1 MTNGYLL
8 SITVIT
14 ISLAFDAL
22 HYILHNQHSPDYCDY
37 AMKDTIQLTS
47 SAPSEEL
54 SHFVE
59 SFWMIENPSD
69 EDEEL
74 STFPDGGIDLY
85 FFHSAEYPL
94 HISLVG
100 LETDAKVGTMP
111 SHSRLLGVRLK
122 ILASEYLLGM
132 PVADILNDRI
142 TLDNGF
148 AGIHLD
154 DLQCFDTFHEKLS
167 LYFSSQLIT
176 PIDPRKKIMSE
187 LIYRTNGA
195 ITVTEIAKS
204 ANWSS
209 RQINR
214 YFTKWLGLPLK
225 SYCDIL
231 RFRNSFD
238 TLKMGELFPEEGF
251 NDQSHYIKLIKK
263 YSRLTPKQLAQD
275 ENDRFVQLY
284 SDD

>member
-1 MTNGYLL
+1 
-8 SITVIT
+8 
-14 ISLAFDAL
+14 
-22 HYILHNQHSPDYCDY
+22 
-37 AMKDTIQLTS
+37 MKDTIQLTS
-47 SAPSEEL
+47 LAPSDDL
-54 SHFVE
+54 APFIE
-59 SFWMIENPSD
+59 SFWMIENPSNK
-69 EDEEL
+69 DEEL

-85 FFHSAEYPL
+85 FFHSDQFPL
-94 HISLVG
+94 HVSLVG
-100 LETDAKVGTMP
+100 LETSAKMGAMP
-111 SHSRLLGVRLK
+111 SHSILLGVRLN
-122 ILASEYLLGM
+122 ILAAEYLLHR

-148 AGIHLD
+148 AGIRQD
-154 DLQCFDTFHEKLS
+154 DLFSFDTFCEKLS
-167 LYFSSQLIT
+167 QYFISQLST
-176 PIDPRKKIMSE
+176 PIDPRKQVMSE
-187 LIYRTNGA
+187 LIYHTKGA
-195 ITVTEIAKS
+195 ISVTDIAK
-204 ANWSS
+204 AAHWSS

-263 YSRLTPKQLAQD
+263 YSHLTPKQLAQD

-284 SDD
+284 SED

>member
-1 MTNGYLL
+1 
-8 SITVIT
+8 
-14 ISLAFDAL
+14 
-22 HYILHNQHSPDYCDY
+22 
-37 AMKDTIQLTS
+37 MKDTIQLTS
-47 SAPSEEL
+47 LEPSKDL
-54 SHFVE
+54 SPFIE

-100 LETDAKVGTMP
+100 LETSAKVGTMP
-111 SHSRLLGVRLK
+111 SHSILLGARLK
-122 ILASEYLLGM
+122 ILAAEYLLDM

-148 AGIHLD
+148 AGINPD
-154 DLQCFDTFHEKLS
+154 DLQCFNTFCKKLS
-167 LYFSSQLIT
+167 LYFSSQLT
-176 PIDPRKKIMSE
+176 APIDPRKKIMSE
-187 LIYRTNGA
+187 LIYRSKGA
-195 ITVTEIAKS
+195 VTVTKIAKS

-214 YFTKWLGLPLK
+214 YFNKWLGLALK

-238 TLKMGELFPEEGF
+238 SLKMGELFPKEGF

-263 YSRLTPKQLAQD
+263 YSHLTPKQLAQD

-284 SDD
+284 SQD

>member
-1 MTNGYLL
+1 
-8 SITVIT
+8 
-14 ISLAFDAL
+14 
-22 HYILHNQHSPDYCDY
+22 
-37 AMKDTIQLTS
+37 MKDTIQLTS
-47 SAPSEEL
+47 SAPSDDL
-54 SHFVE
+54 ALFIE

-69 EDEEL
+69 KDEEL

-85 FFHSAEYPL
+85 FFHSAQYPL
-94 HISLVG
+94 HVSLVG
-100 LETDAKVGTMP
+100 LETGASMGSMP

-122 ILASEYLLGM
+122 ILAAEYLLDM
-132 PVADILNDRI
+132 TVADIINDRI
-142 TLDNGF
+142 TLNNGF
-148 AGIHLD
+148 AGINQD
-154 DLQCFDTFHEKLS
+154 DLFSFDTFCEKLS
-167 LYFSSQLIT
+167 CYFNSQLT
-176 PIDPRKKIMSE
+176 ASIDPRKKIMSE
-187 LIYRTNGA
+187 LIYRTKGA

-214 YFTKWLGLPLK
+214 YFNKWLGLALK

-263 YSRLTPKQLAQD
+263 YSHLTPKQLAQD

-284 SDD
+284 SED